1 MDILAKSNSV
11 EQHIYYNDGQEP
23 EKISH
28 FAPMSMQVQAE
39 KEGMESF
46 LNDKRV
52 DAQGKKVP
60 LSNRSSQTTQPNILR
75 TVYLPNE
82 QVGQIKT
89 DNDKLNSQIA
99 QERVEHERVLMQLR
113 DQKGQFEED
122 QRVQYLVKKQRVE

>member
-52 DAQGKKVP
+52 DA
-60 LSNRSSQTTQPNILR
+60 
-75 TVYLPNE
+75 
-82 QVGQIKT
+82 
-89 DNDKLNSQIA
+89 
-99 QERVEHERVLMQLR
+99 
-113 DQKGQFEED
+113 
-122 QRVQYLVKKQRVE
+122 